1 MNRVSPATANTRA
14 QPATLAGAGDRGG
27 AGAGL
32 NWDDLMGIYKSGQ
45 GYWTRMLTGIGTMTL
60 VVSGAFWLW
69 NELSVIQNE
78 AYGIYIQAGTALAV
92 IVGFGALVWYLVNKP
107 KFADFMIATEG
118 EMKKVNWPTRKEI
131 TGSTWI
137 VILGTLI
144 MAVLLF
150 LADFGFQFLFREA
163 GVLIR

>member
-1 MNRVSPATANTRA
+1 
-14 QPATLAGAGDRGG
+14 
-27 AGAGL
+27 
-32 NWDDLMGIYKSGQ
+32 
-45 GYWTRMLTGIGTMTL
+45 MLTGIGAMTL

-78 AYGIYIQAGTALAV
+78 AYGIYIQAGTALGV